1 MGSNWQGRLN
11 AARGWIFGA
20 AVLVAGVVWLVRR

>member
-1 MGSNWQGRLN
+1 MKSNWQMRLN

>member
-1 MGSNWQGRLN
+1 MNSKWQGRMN

-20 AVLVAGVVWLVRR
+20 AIVVAGVIWLIQR